1 MAHRPRAPHWLAS
14 AVLAA
19 AVLAPVTACAVAPGT
34 PGRIALSPVSPFGA
48 AAFAP
53 VPGAGAPDDAGPVGD
68 VPQEAYEE
76 LAGSV
81 AGAGR
86 ERPGW
91 PVAEPANPETVLA
104 SRPLRLR
111 PRQEPAEPPPL
122 PPPPP
127 TAPSRPSAPPA
138 RPVRPVVP
146 SPSPEPSRPAFAQGT
161 EPNGRAAD
169 LAAHIL
175 PLGTGLALM
184 GLGLGFMGMR
194 LRRGP

>member
-19 AVLAPVTACAVAPGT
+19 AVLAPVTACAVAPGA
-34 PGRIALSPVSPFGA
+34 PGRIALSPASPFGA

-53 VPGAGAPDDAGPVGD
+53 VPGAGAPDDGGPVGD
-68 VPQEAYEE
+68 VPRGAYEE

-111 PRQEPAEPPPL
+111 PRQEPAEPPPPL
-122 PPPPP
+122 PP

>member
-1 MAHRPRAPHWLAS
+1 MTHRPRAPHWLVS

-19 AVLAPVTACAVAPGT
+19 AVLAPVTACAVAPGA
-34 PGRIALSPVSPFGA
+34 PGRIALPPAPSFGA

-53 VPGAGAPDDAGPVGD
+53 VPGAGAPDDGGPVGD
-68 VPQEAYEE
+68 VPLGAYEE

-122 PPPPP
+122 PP
-127 TAPSRPSAPPA
+127 TAPSAPPA

>member
-19 AVLAPVTACAVAPGT
+19 TVLAPVTACAVAPGAA
-34 PGRIALSPVSPFGA
+34 GRIAPAPVPPFGA

-53 VPGAGAPDDAGPVGD
+53 VPGAGAPDDGGPVGD
-68 VPQEAYEE
+68 VPRGAYEE

-122 PPPPP
+122 PP
-127 TAPSRPSAPPA
+127 TAPSRPSAQPA
-138 RPVRPVVP
+138 RPARPLVP
-146 SPSPEPSRPAFAQGT
+146 SPSPEPSLPAFAQGT

>member
-1 MAHRPRAPHWLAS
+1 MAQRLRAPHWLAS

-19 AVLAPVTACAVAPGT
+19 AVLAPATACAVVPGS
-34 PGRIALSPVSPFGA
+34 PGRIALSTVSPFGA

-68 VPQEAYEE
+68 VPSRAYEE

-111 PRQEPAEPPPL
+111 PRQEPAEPPP
-122 PPPPP
+122 P
-127 TAPSRPSAPPA
+127 TRPA
-138 RPVRPVVP
+138 RPVAP
-146 SPSPEPSRPAFAQGT
+146 SPSPEPSHPAFAQGT

>member
-1 MAHRPRAPHWLAS
+1 MLHRPRAPHWLAS

-19 AVLAPVTACAVAPGT
+19 AVLAPLTACAVAPGA
-34 PGRIALSPVSPFGA
+34 PGRIALSPLPPFGA

-53 VPGAGAPDDAGPVGD
+53 VPGAGAPDDGGPVGD
-68 VPQEAYEE
+68 VPRGAYEE

-81 AGAGR
+81 AGEGR

-122 PPPPP
+122 PP
-127 TAPSRPSAPPA
+127 TAPSRPSAQPA

-175 PLGTGLALM
+175 PLGTGLTLM

>member
-1 MAHRPRAPHWLAS
+1 MAHRPRAPHWLVS

-19 AVLAPVTACAVAPGT
+19 AVLAPVTACAVAPGA
-34 PGRIALSPVSPFGA
+34 PGRIALPPAPSFGA

-53 VPGAGAPDDAGPVGD
+53 VPGAGAPDDGGPVGD
-68 VPQEAYEE
+68 VPLGAYEE

-122 PPPPP
+122 PP

>member
-1 MAHRPRAPHWLAS
+1 MAQRLRAPHWLAS
-14 AVLAA
+14 AALAA
-19 AVLAPVTACAVAPGT
+19 AVLAPATACAVVPGS
-34 PGRIALSPVSPFGA
+34 PGRMAPSPASLSPFGA

-68 VPQEAYEE
+68 VPPQAYGE

-111 PRQEPAEPPPL
+111 PRQEPAEPP
-122 PPPPP
+122 
-127 TAPSRPSAPPA
+127 SRPPSPPLSPLSPTRPA
-138 RPVRPVVP
+138 RPVAP
-146 SPSPEPSRPAFAQGT
+146 SPSPEPSGQAFAQGT